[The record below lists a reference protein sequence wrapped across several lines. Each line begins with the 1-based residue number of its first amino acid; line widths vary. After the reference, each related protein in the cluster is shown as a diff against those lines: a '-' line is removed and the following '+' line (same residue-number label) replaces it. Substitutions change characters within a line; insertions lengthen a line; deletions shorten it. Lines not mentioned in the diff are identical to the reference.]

1 MTEILALASGKGGV
15 GKTLLTAALGL
26 TLGKKGHRVLLID
39 GDAGMKNLDIP
50 LGLSPDSPD
59 LWALAEGRCLP
70 AEAVL
75 PAAERVDFIG
85 APAGTDW
92 KEMTKAALWTVL
104 EDMEGRYNYILIDC
118 PAGLG
123 KGLHFARRAADKML
137 LIASP
142 DPASLRAVRR
152 IGTWAEEKKSVS
164 VLFNDFGRPGGDTV
178 SLKDAMAGMPFPFA
192 GVVPHSGEAAFLA
205 AKGRL
210 ASCGAA
216 PFCQAAQMVCAAWLG
231 GADYSLRQW
240 EALLSPPCGEK
251 TGSLPRQRLIS
262 AHWKWRRR

>member
-26 TLGKKGHRVLLID
+26 ALGEKGCRVLLID

-75 PAAERVDFIG
+75 PAAENVDFIG
-85 APAGTDW
+85 APAGTGW
-92 KEMTKAALWTVL
+92 KEMTKGALGAVL
-104 EDMEGRYNYILIDC
+104 EDMEGCYDYILIDC

-123 KGLHFARRAADKML
+123 KGLRFARSAADRLL

-152 IGTWAEEKKSVS
+152 VGTWAEEKKPAA
-164 VLFNDFGRPGGDTV
+164 VLFNDFGRPGGDAV

-192 GVVPHSGEAAFLA
+192 GVVPHSGEAARLA
-205 AKGRL
+205 AKGQL
-210 ASCGAA
+210 ASCGPG
-216 PFCQAAQMVCAAWLG
+216 PFRQAAKMVCAAWLG
-231 GADYSLRQW
+231 GADYPLRQW
-240 EALLSPPCGEK
+240 EMLLAPQGGEK
-251 TGSLPRQRLIS
+251 AGCPARQRFIS